1 MTPSGTT
8 RLAAVIGAPVRHS
21 LSPTLHNAAFAA
33 AGLDWTYVALEVPA
47 GRLPDALVG
56 VRAMGIAGLS
66 VTTPHKDAAAAAV
79 DLLSP
84 VAARLGAVNCIAND
98 DGVLTGHNTD
108 GEGFVRSLAAGA
120 GFSPAGRRCVVLG
133 AGGAARSL
141 VLSLAEAGA
150 EEIVVVN
157 RTVERA
163 ERAAAL
169 AGDRGRVVAPALAD
183 SDLSDAHLVVN
194 ATSVGMDGVDAHG
207 SPCDPAV
214 FHEGQIVVDL
224 VYRPLVTNW
233 IVEASARGAWVANGV
248 PMLAH
253 QAAVQFEIWT
263 GVDAPIEAMTAAV
276 ADSLG

>member
-1 MTPSGTT
+1 MAPSGST
-8 RLAAVIGAPVRHS
+8 RLAAVIGSPVQHS
-21 LSPTLHNAAFAA
+21 LSPRLHNAAFEAT
-33 AGLDWTYVALEVPA
+33 GLDWTYVAFEVPA
-47 GRLPDALVG
+47 AGLRDALVG
-56 VRAMGIAGLS
+56 MRALGIAGLS
-66 VTTPHKDAAAAAV
+66 VTTPHKDEAAALV
-79 DLLSP
+79 DDLTP
-84 VAARLGAVNCIAND
+84 TAARLGAVNCIVNL
-98 DGVLTGHNTD
+98 DGALVGHNTD

-141 VLSLAEAGA
+141 VLALADAGA
-150 EEIVVVN
+150 DEVVVVN

-169 AGDRGRVVAPALAD
+169 AGDRGRVVAAALAD
-183 SDLSDAHLVVN
+183 SDLSDADLVVN
-194 ATSVGMDGVDAHG
+194 ATSVGMEGVDAHG
-207 SPCDPAV
+207 TPCDPAV

-263 GVDAPIEAMTAAV
+263 GVPAPMDVMMAAV

>member
-1 MTPSGTT
+1 MAPSGST
-8 RLAAVIGAPVRHS
+8 RLAAVIGSPVRHS
-21 LSPTLHNAAFAA
+21 LSPRLHNAAFEAT
-33 AGLDWTYVALEVPA
+33 GLDWTYVAFEVPA
-47 GRLPDALVG
+47 SGLRDALVG
-56 VRAMGIAGLS
+56 MRALGIAGLS
-66 VTTPHKDAAAAAV
+66 VTTPHKDEAAELV
-79 DLLSP
+79 DDLTP
-84 VAARLGAVNCIAND
+84 TAARLGAVNCIVNVEGAL
-98 DGVLTGHNTD
+98 VGHNTD
-108 GEGFVRSLAAGA
+108 GEGFVRSLAAGS

-141 VLSLAEAGA
+141 VLALADAGA
-150 EEIVVVN
+150 DEVVVVN

-183 SDLSDAHLVVN
+183 SDLSDADLVVN
-194 ATSVGMDGVDAHG
+194 ATSVGMEGVDAHG
-207 SPCDPAV
+207 TPCDPAV

-263 GVDAPIEAMTAAV
+263 GTTAPMDVMMAAV